1 MTTPPD
7 VAADTPRTDS
17 YIPVNSES
25 LRALREGAA
34 KDNEV
39 GRAARSFWRELPVLI
54 LIALVLAVGIKT
66 FVVQAFFIPSGSMLE
81 TLQIDDRV
89 LVSKVSYVWG
99 EPDRGDVIVFDDPR
113 GAAAEPE
120 SIPSRLWRNLA
131 ESIGIRT
138 PKSEFIKRVI
148 GVEGDT
154 VQGIDGFV
162 YVNGEPIPEPYLPS
176 YANTFDFGPET
187 VPEGHLFVMGDNRQ
201 DSVDSRSFGP
211 ISVDDVV
218 GRAFVVMWPPSH
230 WAGL

>member
-7 VAADTPRTDS
+7 VEQGTFATDP
-17 YIPVNSES
+17 YDPAHRS
-25 LRALREGAA
+25 LAALREGAA

-54 LIALVLAVGIKT
+54 LIALVLAVTIKT

-89 LVSKVSYVWG
+89 LVSKLSYVWG
-99 EPDRGDVIVFDDPR
+99 EPDRGDVLVFDDPR
-113 GAAAEPE
+113 GEVGEPE

-138 PKSEFIKRVI
+138 PQSEFIKRVI
-148 GVEGDT
+148 AVGGDT
-154 VQGIDGFV
+154 VEARNGIVF
-162 YVNGEPIPEPYLPS
+162 VNGEAVDEPYLPS
-176 YANTFDFGPET
+176 YASTFDFGPRT
-187 VPEGHLFVMGDNRQ
+187 VPDGELFVMGDNRD
-201 DSVDSRSFGP
+201 DSVDSRSFGTIP
-211 ISVDDVV
+211 VEDVV
-218 GRAFVVMWPPSH
+218 GRAFLIMWPPSH